1 MWTKHQFLTLLATIL
16 LVGAACIGANLTI
29 APVVSE
35 VGEARFDQVDA
46 LLDRADGW
54 MDWVD
59 TRFDRIDGRFVQID
73 LRFDRIDARFDRIDR
88 QLDRIDR
95 QLDRLENRLERMQRR
110 MDEGFREMGVSIAR
124 LEGLI
129 WRFHSPARSATASSG
144 RPAGQTE

>member
-1 MWTKHQFLTLLATIL
+1 MWTKHQFLVLLATIL
-16 LVGAACIGANLTI
+16 LVGAAVIGANLTI

-35 VGEARFDQVDA
+35 VREARFDQVDA
-46 LLDRADGW
+46 RLDRADGW

-73 LRFDRIDARFDRIDR
+73 LRFDRID
-88 QLDRIDR
+88 R

-110 MDEGFREMGVSIAR
+110 MDEGFREMGVSTAR